1 MQSSVLIV
9 EDEADLSSVVDKY
22 LLAANYQ
29 TRVIDNGLEVID
41 WVRANSPD
49 LILLDL
55 MLPGKDGLTLCKEIR
70 DFSDVPIIIMTARV
84 EEVDRLIGLESG
96 ADDYVCK
103 PFSVRELVARVKVI
117 MRRIGKTPGESLF
130 QVDREKMIVNADGK
144 QLKLTAVEFNLFN
157 LLFSRPGRIYS
168 RQQIIDLVYN
178 DYREIT
184 DRTVD
189 SHIRNLRKKL
199 AGLGIHDEVIHTI
212 YSVGYKYEPPAD
224 R

>member
-1 MQSSVLIV
+1 MQPSVLIV

-22 LLAANYQ
+22 LRAADYQ
-29 TRVIDNGLEVID
+29 TQVIDNGLEVVD
-41 WVRANSPD
+41 WVKSNHPD
-49 LILLDL
+49 VVLLDL
-55 MLPGKDGLTLCKEIR
+55 MLPGKDGLSLCKEIR
-70 DFSDVPIIIMTARV
+70 GFSEVPIIMMTAKV

-117 MRRIGKTPGESLF
+117 MRRIGKTPSKSPFL
-130 QVDREKMIVNADGK
+130 VDRDKMIVNAQGK
-144 QLKLTAVEFNLFN
+144 QLELTAIEFNLFN
-157 LLFSRPGRIYS
+157 LLFSHPGRIYS

-178 DYREIT
+178 DYREVS

-212 YSVGYKYEPPAD
+212 YSVGYKFEPPAD
-224 R
+224 